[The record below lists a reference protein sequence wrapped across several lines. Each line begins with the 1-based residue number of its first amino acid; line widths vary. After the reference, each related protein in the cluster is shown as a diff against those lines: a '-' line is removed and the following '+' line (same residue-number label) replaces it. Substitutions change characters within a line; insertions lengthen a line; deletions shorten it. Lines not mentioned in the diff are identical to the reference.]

1 MNVVTLTPAPTNLVT
16 LLTDQLVA
24 TIMAPAV
31 EALSPISVRRIRAA
45 VVRHVI
51 AGRLDVARN
60 LVAAEIEV
68 VSVAAEASRHMHD
81 SGCRLCPDLWQHCD
95 DLEALEECARL
106 MEPVRSA
113 WAEIGPQVTAKA
125 Q

>member
-1 MNVVTLTPAPTNLVT
+1 MNVVTLTSAPTNLVT

-24 TIMAPAV
+24 TIMAAAV

-45 VVRHVI
+45 VERHVM

-68 VSVAAEASRHMHD
+68 ASVAAEATRHMHD
-81 SGCRLCPDLWQHCD
+81 SDCRLCPDLWQHCD
-95 DLEALEECARL
+95 DLEALEAREDAL
-106 MEPVRSA
+106 HQ
-113 WAEIGPQVTAKA
+113 QVARWGGF
-125 Q
+125 

>member
-1 MNVVTLTPAPTNLVT
+1 MNVTVLIPVPAN
-16 LLTDQLVA
+16 LLTALVA
-24 TIMAPAV
+24 YHVDSICRPASD
-31 EALSPISVRRIRAA
+31 ALSATGLDYLRTRVARL
-45 VVRHVI
+45 VN

-95 DLEALEECARL
+95 DLEALEAREDSL
-106 MEPVRSA
+106 HQQIAR
-113 WAEIGPQVTAKA
+113 WGGF
-125 Q
+125 